1 MDVRPIKTEADY
13 AAAMKEIESIFDAAP
28 GTTKGD
34 RLEILATLVEAYE
47 KQRFGDRLP
56 DPIEAIK
63 YHMERLGLSRRDLEP
78 FIGSSARVSE
88 ILNRKRPL
96 TLRMIRRLETGLGLP
111 AAVLVQEYALAA
123 DKTES
128 PFAEGSEVRLSAAQ
142 PA

>member
-13 AAAMKEIESIFDAAP
+13 AAAMNEIESIFGAAP
-28 GTTKGD
+28 GTPEGD

-63 YHMERLGLSRRDLEP
+63 YHMERLGLSRRELEP
-78 FIGSSARVSE
+78 YIGSSARVSE

-96 TLRMIRRLETGLGLP
+96 TLRMIRRLEAGLGIP
-111 AAVLVQEYALAA
+111 AAVLVQEYALATEDPENHFA
-123 DKTES
+123 KKTEVWS
-128 PFAEGSEVRLSAAQ
+128 SAAQ